1 MHLSVARYNNN
12 RQRKNNKYGG
22 VTIYAKPYEVA
33 NKSTGEVFEMLKGKS
48 SGGKITVTVT
58 EMSKEWQ
65 RKSGDTH
72 KVTVFG
78 IGSAIYKARKGGYA
92 YAMKRKR
99 NMNNGGVSM
108 KDLLTVL
115 ASK

>member
-1 MHLSVARYNNN
+1 MARYNNN

-22 VTIYAKPYEVA
+22 VTIYAKPYEVV
-33 NKSTGEVFEMLKGKS
+33 NKSTGEMFEMLKGKS

-58 EMSKEWQ
+58 EMSKDWQ
-65 RKSGDTH
+65 KKSGDTH

-99 NMNNGGVSM
+99 SMNNGGVSM

>member
-1 MHLSVARYNNN
+1 MHLNVGRYNSN

-22 VTIYAKPYEVA
+22 VTVYVSPHEVA
-33 NKSTGEVFEMLKGKS
+33 NRSTGEVFEMLKGKS

-58 EMSKEWQ
+58 EMSRDWQ
-65 RKSGDTH
+65 KKSGNTH

-92 YAMKRKR
+92 YAMRR
-99 NMNNGGVSM
+99 NRNRNSNGISM